1 MLESWLRRLARTIDA
16 NPRRIAI
23 ACLIAAVV
31 AAAAVTRMPVT
42 TDLLDVMPDQ
52 APAIVAFTD
61 FLRDFGILGGLVIVV
76 ETGSDS
82 PDSLLAVVQ
91 NIGEQL
97 SVSPL
102 VESVDYNLLRS
113 GFRLVAEHFPVY
125 LDTGGIAR
133 LAARLTPEGVRD
145 QIRKNRE
152 VLLSPLASPFDAEG
166 VRRDPLNIRGL
177 VRDALMSRLPA
188 QGLDLSTGYYL
199 DKSHRLALLMVRPR
213 GSTRDMSFV
222 RALHREV
229 SRIATQAVAL
239 EDNPGDMRIGLAGG
253 YARGAEAVSVIWNDM
268 VFSFATSLLLI
279 VLLLY
284 YAFRPSI
291 VVLCVFLVTLFAALA
306 WTLLL
311 AYVLYGTLNIVTS
324 IVAAML
330 IGLFVDYM
338 IQVYRRFEECYRLDG
353 SPLRALE
360 RTLVGTGKAIC
371 SSALTTAVSF
381 FSVVITSFRG
391 MHQLGVVAGFGILFC
406 LLATLVL
413 MAALLSW
420 LAKRRPT
427 LLPAGRPV
435 DLGAGWAARLVE
447 RNRRALITSFAVLLA
462 LGLAGAAQVRFD
474 ATLDSLGLRESAVQ
488 AEEEKIQRVLG
499 RRGEPLFVV
508 ARASG
513 EEQIALHF
521 DALERQGERWRA
533 SGSVGSFS
541 SAGMLLPPPYRQREI
556 LARLSVEGLAGTFTG
571 PDLASLIGNE
581 TSRQGLVA
589 DASLDAYAAG
599 IARAL
604 ASREIVG
611 LRELSRAQDARGSYY
626 FNPDRRGI
634 AAHLTSPGQGW
645 DRATLSTL
653 EADVRR
659 LGPEFRLVGPAI
671 FLDEIRATILWEAG
685 IAVFL
690 SFAANLLIVWCHFR
704 SWQRVWLVMLP
715 VTVGTILTV
724 GTMGI
729 VGLRFNFF
737 NVAGIALIF
746 GFGVDYGVYLVQAH
760 IEEGSLAGS
769 NAVRSVGGSIVL
781 CAVTT
786 LVSCGSLITT
796 HYRGLASIGA
806 VLCLGAVFC
815 LASTILLL
823 PALVATNG
831 KAGNA
836 S

>member
-23 ACLIAAVV
+23 ACLIAAVL
-31 AAAAVTRMPVT
+31 AAAVVMRIPVT

-76 ETGSDS
+76 ETEATS

-133 LAARLTPEGVRD
+133 LAARLTPEGIRD

-152 VLLSPLASPFDAEG
+152 VLLSPLASPFEAEG

-199 DKSHRLALLMVRPR
+199 DRSHRLALLMVRPR

-239 EDNPGDMRIGLAGG
+239 EGNPGDMRIGLAGG
-253 YARGAEAVSVIWNDM
+253 YARGAEAVSVIWHDM

-291 VVLCVFLVTLFAALA
+291 VVLCVFVVTLFAALA

-338 IQVYRRFEECYRLDG
+338 IQVYRRFEECYRLDA

-360 RTLVGTGKAIC
+360 RTLAGTGKAIC

-462 LGLAGAAQVRFD
+462 LATRGRCTGSVRCNAGFPRAPGKRRSGGGREDPAGARKARG
-474 ATLDSLGLRESAVQ
+474 APLSWSRGLQERSNLPCTSMPWRDKVND
-488 AEEEKIQRVLG
+488 
-499 RRGEPLFVV
+499 GEPV
-508 ARASG
+508 AAWAASPLRG
-513 EEQIALHF
+513 CSFPRRI
-521 DALERQGERWRA
+521 GSGKPWRA
-533 SGSVGSFS
+533 F
-541 SAGMLLPPPYRQREI
+541 
-556 LARLSVEGLAGTFTG
+556 LSK
-571 PDLASLIGNE
+571 ASPERSPVQISPSLVRNE

-604 ASREIVG
+604 AVPRGRRPAGALPRAGRARVLLLQSRPEG
-611 LRELSRAQDARGSYY
+611 YRGA
-626 FNPDRRGI
+626 PDVAG
-634 AAHLTSPGQGW
+634 TGW

-659 LGPEFRLVGPAI
+659 LGAGFPPGRTGHLSGRDPGDDPVGGGDCRVALLRCEPRHRLVPFPELA
-671 FLDEIRATILWEAG
+671 
-685 IAVFL
+685 
-690 SFAANLLIVWCHFR
+690 
-704 SWQRVWLVMLP
+704 
-715 VTVGTILTV
+715 
-724 GTMGI
+724 
-729 VGLRFNFF
+729 
-737 NVAGIALIF
+737 
-746 GFGVDYGVYLVQAH
+746 
-760 IEEGSLAGS
+760 AGS
-769 NAVRSVGGSIVL
+769 GW
-781 CAVTT
+781 
-786 LVSCGSLITT
+786 SCFPSPSEPSSPWGPW
-796 HYRGLASIGA
+796 G
-806 VLCLGAVFC
+806 
-815 LASTILLL
+815 
-823 PALVATNG
+823 
-831 KAGNA
+831 
-836 S
+836 